1 MNIKVISAMNQLDE
15 IRQLFR
21 EYANSLE
28 IDLCFQDF
36 EEELKS
42 LPGKYSEP
50 DGRLYIAYL
59 DDKVVGCIAL
69 RRYDDIRAELKRL
82 FVRNGYRGLGISKRL
97 IQRIIQDA
105 LDIGYHS
112 ILLDTLDT
120 MKPAISLYTSI
131 GFKEIESYYDN
142 PIEGAK
148 YFELDLSK
156 LEG

>member
-59 DDKVVGCIAL
+59 DNKVVGCIAL

-148 YFELDLSK
+148 YFELDLIK
-156 LEG
+156 LKG

>member
-59 DDKVVGCIAL
+59 DNKVVGCIAL

-120 MKPAISLYTSI
+120 MKPAIVLYTSI

-148 YFELDLSK
+148 YFELDLTK

>member
-1 MNIKVISAMNQLDE
+1 MNIKINSVANQLDK
-15 IRQLFR
+15 IRQLLR

-36 EEELKS
+36 EEELDS
-42 LPGKYSEP
+42 LPGKYAEP
-50 DGRLYIAYL
+50 DGRLYIAL
-59 DDKVVGCIAL
+59 FDDKVAGCIAL
-69 RRYDDIRAELKRL
+69 RRYDDNRAELKRL

-120 MKPAISLYTSI
+120 MKPAINLYSSF
-131 GFKEIESYYDN
+131 GFDEIESYYDN

-148 YFELDLSK
+148 YFELDLNK
-156 LEG
+156 LKG

>member
-131 GFKEIESYYDN
+131 GFKDIESYYDN

-148 YFELDLSK
+148 YFELDLTK
-156 LEG
+156 LKG

>member
-1 MNIKVISAMNQLDE
+1 MNIKVISAINQLDE

-142 PIEGAK
+142 PIKGAK
-148 YFELDLSK
+148 YFELDLTK

>member
-1 MNIKVISAMNQLDE
+1 MNIKVISAINQLDE

-50 DGRLYIAYL
+50 VGRLYIAYL

-148 YFELDLSK
+148 YFELDLTK

>member
-148 YFELDLSK
+148 YFELNLTK

>member
-59 DDKVVGCIAL
+59 EDKVVGCIAL

-148 YFELDLSK
+148 YFELDLTK

>member
-1 MNIKVISAMNQLDE
+1 MNIKINSAANQLDE

-36 EEELKS
+36 EEELDS
-42 LPGKYSEP
+42 LPGKYAEP
-50 DGRLYIAYL
+50 DGRLYIAL
-59 DDKVVGCIAL
+59 FDDKVAGCIAL
-69 RRYDDIRAELKRL
+69 RRYDDNKAELKRL

-131 GFKEIESYYDN
+131 GFKDIESYYDN

-148 YFELDLSK
+148 YFELDLTK
-156 LEG
+156 LKG

>member
-1 MNIKVISAMNQLDE
+1 MDIKIVSAVQYLEE
-15 IRQLFR
+15 IKQLFR

-36 EEELKS
+36 EQELQS

-50 DGRLYIAYL
+50 DGRIYIAL
-59 DDKVVGCIAL
+59 FEDKVAGCIAL
-69 RRYDDIRAELKRL
+69 RRFDQNSAELKRL
-82 FVRNGYRGLGISKRL
+82 FIRNGFRGLGISKRL
-97 IQRIIQDA
+97 IQRVIQDA
-105 LDIGYHS
+105 LDVGYQS

-120 MKPAISLYTSI
+120 MKPAISLYTAF

-148 YFELDLSK
+148 YYKLDLGK
-156 LEG
+156 Y

>member
-1 MNIKVISAMNQLDE
+1 MNIKINSVANQLDE

-36 EEELKS
+36 EEELDS
-42 LPGKYSEP
+42 LPGKYAEP
-50 DGRLYIAYL
+50 DGRLYIAL
-59 DDKVVGCIAL
+59 FDDKVAGCIAL
-69 RRYDDIRAELKRL
+69 RRYDDNRAELKRL

-120 MKPAISLYTSI
+120 MKPAINLYSSF
-131 GFKEIESYYDN
+131 GFDEIESYYDN

-148 YFELDLSK
+148 YFELDLNK
-156 LEG
+156 LKG

>member
-1 MNIKVISAMNQLDE
+1 MNIKVISAINQLDE

-148 YFELDLSK
+148 YFELDLTK

>member
-59 DDKVVGCIAL
+59 DNKVVGCIAL

-120 MKPAISLYTSI
+120 MKPAIGLYTSI

>member
-148 YFELDLSK
+148 YFELDLTK